1 MGQAPRVSLSA
12 FTKHKDEWN
21 RRTIT
26 RNVLE
31 RNEEFKK
38 DELFS
43 LRSRENAINLT
54 IF

>member
-38 DELFS
+38 DELFFKAGES
-43 LRSRENAINLT
+43 AINLT